1 VNPGRHSVYA
11 RRSTHKRKRP
21 SRGGEGLNL
30 ETALPGAVRNSRCN
44 VGIFISEGDRKVA
57 GSMLAAECLPNFSDH
72 F

>member
-1 VNPGRHSVYA
+1 MRAAALTNERGPRAAAKASIWKTAPA
-11 RRSTHKRKRP
+11 R
-21 SRGGEGLNL
+21 
-30 ETALPGAVRNSRCN
+30 AVRNSRCN

>member
-1 VNPGRHSVYA
+1 MNPGRHSVYA

-30 ETALPGAVRNSRCN
+30 ENRPGKGSKGLRCN

-57 GSMLAAECLPNFSDH
+57 GSMLAAERLPNFSDH